1 MINTSAIRH
10 RSTVDMCYS
19 ADKDTAVVRLRTGR
33 DVEQA
38 YIICDDPF
46 IHWLRRQE
54 SWDGTKHPM
63 TLSMELE
70 NHLVWEYRTQPPY
83 KRLQYYFE
91 VTAGNESLLVYDE
104 KICDPKKPDKTS
116 KQAFKLPW
124 MNPSDV
130 ISPPSWVKDT
140 VWYQIMPDR
149 FCRAGEPDKRFVKW
163 GKFIRPKRGIH
174 GEFYGGDLKGI
185 TQRLPYLHELG
196 INGIYFTPIFLSDS
210 YHRYNTFDYGLI
222 DPTLGTEEDMKEL
235 VRQAHSLGIRIM
247 LDGVFNHCGTE
258 FFAWKDVLQNG
269 RNSKYSDWFF
279 LNSDDL
285 NPSRFDT
292 ADGRYFTFSF
302 VGLMPKLNTNNPEV
316 IRYFCDVCSHWVK
329 DWDVDGIRFDVG
341 DEISHTFLRELR
353 RTLKPIKP
361 ELFLLGEIWFDSL
374 PWLEGDEYDSVMNYP
389 AYDCVNNFERERTLS
404 SVDFMHSL
412 NACRAMYPEQI
423 TEVLFNFIDTHDTKR
438 ISEECKGNTDLLLQ
452 KLTMLF
458 TLPGTPCIY
467 YGTEIALRGR
477 EDWENRSCMPWDEI
491 DSGKYSQI
499 FGEVSSLIKLRH
511 ECQPLKGSL
520 MEFIHHAENPRV
532 LQYLRRD
539 ESTDKAIGV
548 CLNCGNEDFSFTPQE
563 KVLFSR
569 LYDGETISPNGTV
582 IYEFGK

>member
-163 GKFIRPKRGIH
+163 GKFIRPKPGIH

-235 VRQAHSLGIRIM
+235 VRQAHSLGIRVM

-302 VGLMPKLNTNNPEV
+302 VGLMPKLNTN
-316 IRYFCDVCSHWVK
+316 
-329 DWDVDGIRFDVG
+329 
-341 DEISHTFLRELR
+341 
-353 RTLKPIKP
+353 KPIKP

-477 EDWENRSCMPWDEI
+477 EKWENRSCMPWDEI
-491 DSGKYSQI
+491 DSGKYSEI
-499 FGEVSSLIKLRH
+499 FGEVSTLIRLRH
-511 ECQPLKGSL
+511 SSKGLKESDI
-520 MEFIHHAENPRV
+520 EFIHHADNPRI
-532 LQYLRRD
+532 LHYLRRD
-539 ESTDKAIGV
+539 ESTDRKISV
-548 CLNCGNEDFSFTPQE
+548 CLNCGNEDFSFTPE
-563 KVLFSR
+563 GKVLFSR
-569 LYDGETISPNGTV
+569 LYDGKTILPNGTV
-582 IYEFGK
+582 IYEVGK